1 MKYGN
6 NSGSLGPAQNPQD
19 MRGLTKTI
27 LPPNQN
33 QSHYPNG
40 QQKTFK
46 ITTKQGSS
54 GQMMINTQSSNRNYN
69 NTITLKNQR
78 QTVVDSIAER
88 NKQSLL
94 GITRGQGQ
102 VNMQSNIGSQI
113 INQSTLDQ
121 RQKMS
126 PHLSGVKQGVSS
138 GLSSIVKQA
147 GNGNLADQERELKF
161 PMDPRTAVINFSK
174 YLMEIEKQEIL
185 DYDTIYWFNINDRKA
200 SKGPPTTPDGVDN
213 NGFDNDKNEYITEE
227 GQHISYRFEIVNRL
241 GKGSFGQVFK
251 CFDHK
256 NQEYVALKI
265 LRNKKRLY
273 KQGLIEAKIL
283 E

>member
-1 MKYGN
+1 
-6 NSGSLGPAQNPQD
+6 
-19 MRGLTKTI
+19 
-27 LPPNQN
+27 
-33 QSHYPNG
+33 
-40 QQKTFK
+40 
-46 ITTKQGSS
+46 
-54 GQMMINTQSSNRNYN
+54 
-69 NTITLKNQR
+69 
-78 QTVVDSIAER
+78 
-88 NKQSLL
+88 
-94 GITRGQGQ
+94 
-102 VNMQSNIGSQI
+102 
-113 INQSTLDQ
+113 
-121 RQKMS
+121 MS

-185 DYDTIYWFNINDRKA
+185 DYDTIYWFNINERKA

-256 NQEYVALKI
+256 N
-265 LRNKKRLY
+265 
-273 KQGLIEAKIL
+273 
-283 E
+283 